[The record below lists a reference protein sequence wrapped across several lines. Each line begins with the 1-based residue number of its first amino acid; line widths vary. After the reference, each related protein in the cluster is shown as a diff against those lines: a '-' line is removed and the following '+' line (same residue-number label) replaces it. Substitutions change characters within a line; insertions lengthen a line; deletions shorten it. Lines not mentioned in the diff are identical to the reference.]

1 MPEAPAP
8 ATPPPP
14 AAASAATA
22 SQAGHAS
29 RAWGSAGVTAAA
41 GHVRPAAS
49 SENAHVAVAATP
61 AYPVDTLTTTAE
73 GQAAAQVAAD
83 STLAVARVE
92 MEPYILDPET
102 LEQPTYVLDPET
114 LGNPVANKPTGVLKT
129 QVTAATDYLGEKSK
143 YIGDKAASATSYLA
157 EALKSTPAAVY
168 TREKVAAA
176 ADYLDAKSNYLGHK
190 AASATNCLGETLKS
204 TTSLPGPVGEGARAL
219 EEGGRVFGRW
229 QTALVL
235 ALATPIPLPLPLN
248 SLVNLSVG
256 PALAAGFSLLGIAR
270 SRPHIQRLLSV
281 CPPPSPSPSLPSPP
295 LPSLLRNFPLHYPK
309 LDHRSF
315 TLPSSLPPPISP
327 FPVRCL

>member
-1 MPEAPAP
+1 
-8 ATPPPP
+8 
-14 AAASAATA
+14 
-22 SQAGHAS
+22 
-29 RAWGSAGVTAAA
+29 
-41 GHVRPAAS
+41 
-49 SENAHVAVAATP
+49 
-61 AYPVDTLTTTAE
+61 
-73 GQAAAQVAAD
+73 VAAD